1 MHTSEEIR
9 GGGESSSLFQQY
21 IFSQLLFF
29 HEMERDVTSRS
40 DGEEILLTL
49 RNIPHRLQKCRLLT
63 SFHYGK
69 VEEQNCTYTRTV
81 KALRT
86 STMVKRHFSHLLVSV

>member
-9 GGGESSSLFQQY
+9 GGGESSGQQY
-21 IFSQLLFF
+21 TFSQQVLFF
-29 HEMERDVTSRS
+29 HEMEWDVTSRS

-49 RNIPHRLQKCRLLT
+49 RNIPHGLQKCRLLT